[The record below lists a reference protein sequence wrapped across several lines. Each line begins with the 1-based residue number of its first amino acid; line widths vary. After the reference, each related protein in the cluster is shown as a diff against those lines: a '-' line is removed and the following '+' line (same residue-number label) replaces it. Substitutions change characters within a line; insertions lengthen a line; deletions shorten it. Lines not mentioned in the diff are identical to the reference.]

1 MKSSAKEMKTGKE
14 GFFQHLR
21 YKYLPYWYVFLIMLL
36 LCGGLAYYFLKATPN
51 LYETSASVLI
61 RDVENG
67 TESSRIEQTLDP
79 FRSQSV
85 VGNERELLRSGAAIS
100 KIVKDL
106 RLYAPITEKDGIKT
120 ISAYYSCPVL
130 VEARKPDSLLPTT
143 APMNLRIDKA
153 GVNVDGQS
161 FVLNQWKVLNGN
173 DIRFINNPNY
183 RRDASKPIEERA
195 FSFSLLSVLKT
206 SENVLD
212 GLITNATSRQ
222 SSVIDLKIRDEVP
235 ARGEAILSE
244 VINAYLLG
252 SVEKKNST
260 AARTLEWL
268 NNRIKEEGGQLDSIE
283 KRIQSYRTA
292 ENVVDMSEQ
301 SRLYLQ
307 RVEAGDR
314 QLNEMSMQLASLN
327 EMEKYINSKK
337 AGGLVPS
344 TSGVA
349 NQELSTL
356 MQKLYDAEVDYQR
369 LSKTTAENN
378 PMLTARQ
385 NEIDKMRPG
394 ILEAIQTQRRSLL
407 ASREQLGSDVNQY
420 SGMLRTVPQKERA
433 LLDVSRQRNMKQ
445 EQFNDLL
452 RQRDQ
457 ILYSLT
463 STEASGAVI
472 NKPTTLSK
480 PVSPKKE
487 LIALLALIAP
497 FGLGALF
504 VSAKDAMNGK
514 VLYRDDLN
522 SLTGYPIIGELI
534 ESKDAEK
541 LITEP
546 KRSFLLEQ
554 FRQIRTTVFSIAP
567 NAKKIMVTSSIEGE
581 GKSFVSSNLAL
592 SMARSGKR
600 ICLLEFD
607 LHRPKVSEQFGVSNE
622 KGITDIL
629 ADGASVQNLIQ
640 RAPAHSN
647 LFILPS
653 GGFHES
659 VSDLI
664 TKEKLD
670 KLIADLANQFD
681 CIIIDTPPVRA
692 LNDAFVIG
700 KETDLTLY
708 VTRHNYTP
716 KSYIGMLEDS
726 MTLAGI
732 RNIALIFNGVKNRG
746 IGKNSYGVGYGYGH
760 ENKTAYEGYWRKAG
774 A

>member
-1 MKSSAKEMKTGKE
+1 MKSSVKEAKTGKE

-21 YKYLPYWYVFLIMLL
+21 YKFLPYWYVFVIMMV
-36 LCGGLAYYFLKATPN
+36 LCMGLAYYFLKSTPK
-51 LYETSASVLI
+51 LYETTASVLI

-85 VGNERELLRSGAAIS
+85 VGNERELLRSTAAVTT
-100 KIVKDL
+100 IVKEL
-106 RLYAPITEKDGIKT
+106 RLYAPISEKDGIKT

-130 VEARKPDSLLPTT
+130 VECRNPDSLLPTK
-143 APMNLRIDKA
+143 APLKLRIDKG
-153 GVNVDGQS
+153 GVNVEGQS
-161 FVLNQWKVLNGN
+161 FVLNQWKAFNGN
-173 DIRFINNPNY
+173 DIRFVNNPNY
-183 RRDASKPIEERA
+183 RRDASKPIEERE
-195 FSFSLLSVLKT
+195 FSFALLPVRRT
-206 SENVLD
+206 TEGVLD
-212 GLITNATSRQ
+212 GLITNAASRQ

-235 ARGEAILSE
+235 ARGEAILNQ
-244 VINAYLLG
+244 VIRAYLHG
-252 SVEKKNST
+252 SVTKKNST
-260 AARTLEWL
+260 AKTTLEWL

-283 KRIQSYRTA
+283 KKIQGYRTA
-292 ENVVDMSEQ
+292 ENVVDIGEQ

-314 QLNEMSMQLASLN
+314 QLNEMNMQLASLN
-327 EMEKYINSKK
+327 EMEKYVTSRK

-349 NQELSTL
+349 NPELSVL

-369 LSKTTAENN
+369 LSQTTAENN
-378 PMLTARQ
+378 PMLTSRQ
-385 NEIDKMRPG
+385 NEINKMRPA
-394 ILEAIQTQRRSLL
+394 ILEAIQTQRKALV
-407 ASREQLGSDVNQY
+407 AGREQLGADVNQY
-420 SGMLRTVPQKERA
+420 SGMLRSVPQKERA
-433 LLDVSRQRNMKQ
+433 LIDVSRQRNMKQ
-445 EQFNDLL
+445 EQFTDLL
-452 RQRDQ
+452 RQRDA

-472 NKPTTLSK
+472 NEPSTLTK
-480 PVSPKKE
+480 PVSPKTE

-504 VSAKDAMNGK
+504 ISAKDAVNGK

-522 SLTGYPIIGELI
+522 ALTSYPIIGELI
-534 ESKDAEK
+534 ESKDADK

-546 KRSFLLEQ
+546 RRSFLLEQ

-581 GKSFVSSNLAL
+581 GKSFISSNLAL

-600 ICLLEFD
+600 VCLLEFD
-607 LHRPKVSEQFGVSNE
+607 LHRPKISEQFGINNE
-622 KGITDIL
+622 KGLTDAL
-629 ADGASVQNLIQ
+629 ADGVAAPTLVQ
-640 RAPAHSN
+640 RAPANAN

-653 GGFHES
+653 GSFHES

-664 TKEKLD
+664 NKEKLD
-670 KLIADLANQFD
+670 RILAELTAQFD
-681 CIIIDTPPVRA
+681 CVIIDTPPVKA

-700 KETDLTLY
+700 KEADLTLY

-716 KSYIGMLEDS
+716 KSYVGMLEDA

-732 RNIALIFNGVKNRG
+732 TNIALIFNGVKNRG